1 MLFNSI
7 QYVFFLPVMVIVYY
21 LIPTVK
27 IRNIWLLIG
36 SYYFYMNWNAAY
48 GLLLL
53 TATLVTY
60 AGGIVVD
67 ALREKKYLVQRRRC
81 LAVCL
86 LINLGILCTFKYL
99 TMFVSYLNK
108 LLAALHV
115 PALALG
121 WNPVLPVG
129 ISFFTLQAIGYL
141 IDVYRGDIA
150 VQKNFITYALFVSF
164 FPQLVAG
171 PIERSG
177 NLLVQLKKFRKFNYL
192 YLQKGLVWIL
202 YGLMVKMVV
211 ADNLSIFVD
220 LVYSDPATYPG
231 WYLVAATFAFTIQIY
246 CDFYGYSIIAKG
258 SAYLF
263 GVKLMSNFESPYF
276 AKSVKEFWRRWHI
289 SLSTWFRDYL
299 YIPLGGN
306 RKGPIRRDLNLFLV
320 FLVSGLWHGA
330 SIAFVFWGMLNG
342 IYQIIGNLIG
352 YAKKRLGIDTRARD
366 ALFSRRLLKNVCT
379 FVLIAFTWIPFRA
392 GNWTETKRIVHYM
405 IHYLGNYE
413 VMSFGNVFRFWEVM
427 PAKMAYGAFLGILI
441 LAVVDYLKYKKMSV
455 VDRVVAQELWM
466 RYAVCIGLLLFVLN
480 CGCYGETYNPAQF
493 IYFQF

>member
-7 QYVFFLPVMVIVYY
+7 EYVFFLPIMVIVYF
-21 LIPTVK
+21 LIPKVK
-27 IRNIWLLIG
+27 IRNIWLLAG
-36 SYYFYMNWNAAY
+36 SYFFYMNWNAAY
-48 GLLLL
+48 SLLLL
-53 TATLVTY
+53 TATVVTY
-60 AGGIVVD
+60 AGGLMVNE
-67 ALREKKYLVQRRRC
+67 LKKRKAYSQRKKCLV
-81 LAVCL
+81 VCL
-86 LINLGILCTFKYL
+86 MINLGILCTFKYL
-99 TMFVSYLNK
+99 TMLVSYLNV
-108 LLAALHV
+108 LLATIHL
-115 PALALG
+115 PQLRLT
-121 WNPVLPVG
+121 WNLVLPVG
-129 ISFFTLQAIGYL
+129 ISFFTLQSIGYL

-150 VQKNFITYALFVSF
+150 AEKNFFTYALFVSF

-177 NLLVQLKKFRKFNYL
+177 NLLVQLKRKRKFKYV
-192 YLQKGLVWIL
+192 YFQKGLVWIL
-202 YGLMVKMVV
+202 YGLMVKMVI

-220 LVYSDPATYPG
+220 LVYSDPAEYPG
-231 WYLVAATFAFTIQIY
+231 WYLIAATFAFTIQIY

-263 GVKLMSNFESPYF
+263 GIRLMSNFESPYY

-306 RKGPIRRDLNLFLV
+306 RKGPVRRDLNLFIV

-342 IYQIIGNLIG
+342 IYQIIGNMID
-352 YAKKRLGIDTRARD
+352 YAKKRLGIDTSDRD
-366 ALFSRRLLKNVCT
+366 SLFCRRFLKNVCT

-392 GNWTETKRIVHYM
+392 GTWTETKRIVHYM
-405 IHYLGNYE
+405 IHNLGNYE
-413 VMSFGNVFRFWEVM
+413 IISLKNVLSFWETM
-427 PAKMAYGAFLGILI
+427 PSKMAYGAFLGIAI
-441 LAVVDYLKYKKMSV
+441 LALVDYLKYRKKRV
-455 VDRVVAQELWM
+455 VSKVVAQDLWF
-466 RYAVCIGLLLFVLN
+466 RYAVCIGLILFVLN